1 MHDERPPRD
10 GGQTGGEAAGHTG
23 VLRETLRAARN
34 LLRKITGDPLLLRL
48 LDVYSR
54 TPTEDREVLVGVL
67 EREVTWRRMSRVNA
81 HATSSDVNLGMSV
94 THINPNARLY
104 VRVVEPSPDPP
115 YVSREEMMQIT
126 LRMARATYLTLRTT
140 EQESDWRAGVRDG
153 LVRLPPK
160 ELAAVDWM
168 NRSIRELIDE
178 ATSSRAAVANGSDVT
193 SKLG

>member
-1 MHDERPPRD
+1 
-10 GGQTGGEAAGHTG
+10 
-23 VLRETLRAARN
+23 
-34 LLRKITGDPLLLRL
+34 
-48 LDVYSR
+48 
-54 TPTEDREVLVGVL
+54 
-67 EREVTWRRMSRVNA
+67 
-81 HATSSDVNLGMSV
+81 
-94 THINPNARLY
+94 
-104 VRVVEPSPDPP
+104 
-115 YVSREEMMQIT
+115 MMQIT